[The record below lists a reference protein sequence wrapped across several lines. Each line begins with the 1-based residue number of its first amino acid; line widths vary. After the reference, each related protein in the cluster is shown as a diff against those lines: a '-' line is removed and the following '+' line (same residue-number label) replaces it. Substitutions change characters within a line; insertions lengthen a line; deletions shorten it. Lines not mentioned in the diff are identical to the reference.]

1 MDVSDVT
8 VSISFLDVGQGDA
21 TLVVDHPSRRA
32 MLIDCP
38 AGKEDVV
45 EQALDRHGAELEVAV
60 ITHFDDDHSGGVVT
74 LLETRFCQKL
84 LTRVNVGRRS
94 PTDEAQHRR
103 IYARTRRG
111 LSFTAPKRHDTGVL
125 DGSLGRV
132 RWRVLSPDDETDL
145 AAYSARSRNR
155 ASLVLRLEVRSLDRL
170 GVARYFLVAGD
181 ADGFV
186 WHRLLSSEDDLACF
200 ALLWPHHGASL
211 GRKLGRQLVEACGP
225 DLIVVSAGSRNG
237 YKHPA

>member
-74 LLETRFCQKL
+74 LLETRFCPKL

-111 LSFTAPKRHDTGVL
+111 LSFIAPKRRDAGVF
-125 DGSLGRV
+125 DGSLGCV
-132 RWRVLSPDDETDL
+132 RWW
-145 AAYSARSRNR
+145 
-155 ASLVLRLEVRSLDRL
+155 
-170 GVARYFLVAGD
+170 GVWSG
-181 ADGFV
+181 
-186 WHRLLSSEDDLACF
+186 SESDI
-200 ALLWPHHGASL
+200 
-211 GRKLGRQLVEACGP
+211 CGCC
-225 DLIVVSAGSRNG
+225 
-237 YKHPA
+237 